1 MIALVL
7 ALAVLQLQRPTVPYL
22 QSRPSPAACPTCSRA
37 SHLQRRVPCE
47 PYAETCRGSV
57 IYTCVAGRWRR
68 GIDCARAGRRDRV
81 TVCSQ
86 EIDGSAI
93 CVENGGA
100 TP

>member
-1 MIALVL
+1 MIAPLL
-7 ALAVLQLQRPTVPYL
+7 ALALVVVAADLSAHGRPCT
-22 QSRPSPAACPTCSRA
+22 
-37 SHLQRRVPCE
+37 
-47 PYAETCRGSV
+47 PYAEVCRGSV
-57 IYTCVAGRWRR
+57 IYTCSPGGHWRR